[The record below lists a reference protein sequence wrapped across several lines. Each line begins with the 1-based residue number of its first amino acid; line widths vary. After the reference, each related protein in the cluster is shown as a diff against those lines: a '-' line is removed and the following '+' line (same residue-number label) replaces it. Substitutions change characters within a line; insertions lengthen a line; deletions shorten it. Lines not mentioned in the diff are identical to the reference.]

1 MIVEARITEALDRLI
16 EGNARFARAA
26 PERRG
31 LIPDTGVPPGP
42 SPLAAVLGCSDPRV
56 PPESIF
62 DLAIGG
68 LFVVRVAGHVL
79 DDAVIGSLE
88 FAAEYLQ
95 VPLIVVLGHSDCRAV
110 RATVEQAAAAGSFGS
125 VLDAM
130 EPAVLR
136 ARALGIRAEELVA
149 EATVEHVRG
158 TVADLRGSRVFHP
171 LVDAGILEIRGALY
185 HGDTGTVE
193 WFPR

>member
-16 EGNARFARAA
+16 EGNARFARAD

-31 LIPDTGVPPGP
+31 QIPDTGVPPGP

-56 PPESIF
+56 PPESVF
-62 DLAIGG
+62 DLAVGG

-95 VPLIVVLGHSDCRAV
+95 VPLIVVLGHTDCRAV
-110 RATVEQAAAAGSFGS
+110 RSTVEQAAAAGSIGS
-125 VLDAM
+125 VLDAI

-136 ARALGIRAEELVA
+136 ARAQGVRAEELVT
-149 EATVEHVRG
+149 EATVEHVKG
-158 TVADLRGSRVFHP
+158 TVGDLRSSRVLHP
-171 LVDAGILEIRGALY
+171 LVDGGLLEILGALY
-185 HGDTGTVE
+185 HGDTGIVE
-193 WFPR
+193 WFPH